1 MPASLIAGFDKCFA
15 AAWLD
20 HKHVVLGTKD
30 NALVVMDELGRGT
43 STFDGVSIACAWP
56 HDDGTLLLT
65 LGRFYL
71 TVVGALGVLPALT

>member
-30 NALVVMDELGRGT
+30 NALVVMDVDARSCERVAHCPRAASTARRSGAATRAASRRETPT
-43 STFDGVSIACAWP
+43 STS
-56 HDDGTLLLT
+56 GTC
-65 LGRFYL
+65 
-71 TVVGALGVLPALT
+71 